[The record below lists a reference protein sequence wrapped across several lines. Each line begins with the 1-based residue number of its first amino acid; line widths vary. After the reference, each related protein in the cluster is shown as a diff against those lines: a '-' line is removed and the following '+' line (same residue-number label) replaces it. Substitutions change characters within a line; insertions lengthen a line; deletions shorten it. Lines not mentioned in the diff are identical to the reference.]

1 MKPVNSPVGAERASW
16 YSKLCDR
23 IWHGSI
29 SDTAGYL
36 VGTDFLLSE
45 MFLRISLVIFLF
57 CFHHHC
63 LCNFYFSM
71 LTQDSSFFNYLLIS
85 SLSAMCLRLDSYT
98 TFYLS
103 TLMLVFLFLSLC
115 LLTSETF
122 GFCFSQCL
130 PPLSLIFIVSCLH
143 VCLDIPCKL
152 LYIFSLATVFI
163 TEAF

>member
-1 MKPVNSPVGAERASW
+1 MESDQISADFLLRTAQQCTVLPTSKLNAILILSPQPHFKKMKPVNSPVGPERASW

-29 SDTAGYL
+29 SDTVGYL

-98 TFYLS
+98 TFYLP
-103 TLMLVFLFLSLC
+103 TLMLMFF
-115 LLTSETF
+115 
-122 GFCFSQCL
+122 
-130 PPLSLIFIVSCLH
+130 IFIFMPFNV
-143 VCLDIPCKL
+143 
-152 LYIFSLATVFI
+152 
-163 TEAF
+163 